1 MSSFFHEKENEKKNK
16 MMQLNSIK
24 FFSEK
29 RLSLFSTFG
38 VLFQSFIL
46 SGSRWKAIGMLQN
59 YDLMTGSY
67 LLSISH
73 FSWMTYTSWKM
84 KIEPKITLLLFKY
97 NHSINLHHN
106 RYWTNL
112 SSFHWTLPFY
122 EGKWLNSECIEL
134 NFFTSNKFQFG
145 FFLTKFAKQ
154 RHVLH

>member
-1 MSSFFHEKENEKKNK
+1 MKKKMKKKNK

-46 SGSRWKAIGMLQN
+46 SGSRWKAIGMLQK

-97 NHSINLHHN
+97 NHNINLHHN

-122 EGKWLNSECIEL
+122 EGKW
-134 NFFTSNKFQFG
+134 FQFWMYWAQ
-145 FFLTKFAKQ
+145 FFYIK
-154 RHVLH
+154 